1 MMRGEKV
8 LLRARVES
16 DVAVLHAE
24 LYDDVATRARADI
37 RPWRPMSPD
46 SALAPFSISD
56 PTEDFVAFSVVE
68 LAEGDPL
75 AGAAVLFAIEQHS
88 RSAHIGISLRPGF
101 RGRGLATDTVRVLCE
116 YGFTIRGLHRLAI
129 ETLSDNDAMLACAK
143 RAGFVREGL
152 LRRAA
157 WVSGEYLDEVLFGML
172 AEEWAELRSRG
183 PEVGKG
189 LREGDLDA
197 LVDEAGRES
206 FPASDPP
213 AF

>member
-1 MMRGEKV
+1 MRGEKV

-24 LYDDVATRARADI
+24 IYDDVASRARADT
-37 RPWRPMSPD
+37 RPWRPLSPD
-46 SALAPFSISD
+46 SVLAPFAMAD

-68 LAEGDPL
+68 LSEENPL
-75 AGAAVLFAIEQHS
+75 AGAAVLHGMELHS
-88 RSAHIGISLRPGF
+88 RSAHIGISLRPAF
-101 RGRGLATDTVRVLCE
+101 RGRGLAADTVRVLCE

-129 ETLSDNDAMLACAK
+129 ETLSDNEPML
-143 RAGFVREGL
+143 RAAEKVGFVREGV

-157 WVSGEYLDEVLFGML
+157 WVSGEYLDEILFGML
-172 AEEWAELRSRG
+172 AEEWAEHRARG
-183 PEVGKG
+183 PGAD
-189 LREGDLDA
+189 RLDE

-206 FPASDPP
+206 FPASDPT